1 MIVRGPLPTRS
12 YTVLQNE
19 LLRDRRLS
27 WKARGLLVY
36 LLSQPPGW
44 TTRTEHLAAVAPD
57 GRDSV
62 RSGLREL
69 EAAGYL
75 RRWRT
80 RADDGRWQWHTV
92 VYDDPVHNSGSCPQT
107 TSENPSTENPATS
120 NYREMKYLD
129 GSRLLASSSDLEA
142 LWTEP
147 ADA

>member
-27 WKARGLLVY
+27 WKARGLLAY

-44 TTRTEHLAAVAPD
+44 TTRTEHLAGVAPD

-80 RADDGRWQWHTV
+80 RADDGRWEWHTV
-92 VYDDPVHNSGSCPQT
+92 VYDDPVNNSATCPQT
-107 TSENPSTENPATS
+107 TSDYPSTENPGAN
-120 NYREMKYLD
+120 NYRESKYIVGNRADALQ
-129 GSRLLASSSDLEA
+129 SDPDD
-142 LWTEP
+142 LWTSTVGE
-147 ADA
+147 